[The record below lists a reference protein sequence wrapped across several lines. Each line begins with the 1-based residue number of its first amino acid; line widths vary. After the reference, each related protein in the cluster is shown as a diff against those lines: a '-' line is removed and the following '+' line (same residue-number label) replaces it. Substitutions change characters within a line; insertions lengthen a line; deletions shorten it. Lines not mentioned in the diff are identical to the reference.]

1 MYRIEYSEL
10 ARRQLE
16 GIISETDRNA
26 VGRRIGE
33 IRRAPFRTRAL
44 KHGLEPYRRA
54 KAAGHYRIFFTVD
67 ENSAVVHTAYIGI
80 RAPDQVQDAYATFL
94 RLMQDKGA
102 DRTEYPDA

>member
-10 ARRQLE
+10 ARRQLD
-16 GIISETDRNA
+16 GIVSEADRIA
-26 VGRRIGE
+26 VNRRIEE

-54 KAAGHYRIFFTVD
+54 KAAGRYRIFFTVD
-67 ENSAVVHTAYIGI
+67 ESNEVVQIAFIGI

-94 RLMQDKGA
+94 RLMRDRGA
-102 DRTEYPDA
+102 ARTEYPDA

>member
-10 ARRQLE
+10 ARRQLD
-16 GIISETDRNA
+16 GIVSEADRIA
-26 VGRRIGE
+26 VNRRIGE

-54 KAAGHYRIFFTVD
+54 KAAGRYRIFFTVD
-67 ENSAVVHTAYIGI
+67 ENSAVVQIAFIGI

-94 RLMQDKGA
+94 RLMRDRGA
-102 DRTEYPDA
+102 TRTEYPDA

>member
-54 KAAGHYRIFFTVD
+54 KAAGRYRIFFTVD
-67 ENSAVVHTAYIGI
+67 ENNGVVHIAFIGI
-80 RAPDQVQDAYATFL
+80 RMPGEVQDAYATFL
-94 RLMQDKGA
+94 RLMQDRIP